1 MLPGGLMEHAPHV
14 PALSRSAGWVDEAL
28 LAGND
33 SDCCLRLGRAVHRGT
48 LRDLVAEQQHK
59 LGAAGLTA
67 GGTVSLRLPPSPGD
81 AASLLAAWRTGAQ
94 VTRPEHPLPQ
104 DELDRALERPAP
116 QRLGHGPRTSA
127 PAARALAR

>member
-14 PALSRSAGWVDEAL
+14 TALSRSAGWVDEAL

-48 LRDLVAEQQHK
+48 LRDLVAGQQHK

-67 GGTVSLRLPPSPGD
+67 GGTVSLRLPPSLGYV
-81 AASLLAAWRTGAQ
+81 ASLLAAWRIGAQ
-94 VTRPEHPLPQ
+94 GSLLDHRLTQYEV
-104 DELDRALERPAP
+104 DRALERLAPQAPLPAP
-116 QRLGHGPRTSA
+116 SPSA
-127 PAARALAR
+127 PA